1 MHPRPIVTDAA
12 AASSCSHQSE
22 RAVVMH
28 WLQTHEKKLFHSRW
42 RNTSFFSQYESHFSL
57 RPWPCAS
64 WRLSQGLATCSGV
77 MKKPKTGQEVPQ
89 WAAVDRLGSAERSRR
104 SNCQCPGHFMMDD
117 VFMATDA
124 VSYFLFFFKSIFSRV
139 TLLIKV
145 LGKSRE
151 EKNSAHLFFPPL
163 FSFYSPTLQ
172 HIHTHCHM
180 ISPAPLWAAH
190 RLNLTNQKREGKS
203 TKKRNNNIPQC
214 VTAEH
219 HWWASDPPPP

>member
-57 RPWPCAS
+57 RPRPCAS
-64 WRLSQGLATCSGV
+64 WRLSQGLATCNGV

-89 WAAVDRLGSAERSRR
+89 WAAVDRLGSAERSHR

-124 VSYFLFFFKSIFSRV
+124 VSYFILFLKSIFSRV

-145 LGKSRE
+145 LGK
-151 EKNSAHLFFPPL
+151 K
-163 FSFYSPTLQ
+163 
-172 HIHTHCHM
+172 
-180 ISPAPLWAAH
+180 
-190 RLNLTNQKREGKS
+190 
-203 TKKRNNNIPQC
+203 
-214 VTAEH
+214 
-219 HWWASDPPPP
+219 